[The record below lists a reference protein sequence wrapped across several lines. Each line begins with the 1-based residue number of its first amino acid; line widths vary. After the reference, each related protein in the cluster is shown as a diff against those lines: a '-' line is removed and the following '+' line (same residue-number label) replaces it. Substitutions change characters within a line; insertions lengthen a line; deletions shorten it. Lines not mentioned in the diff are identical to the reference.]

1 MLELLS
7 PAGSMESVEAAVQNG
22 ADAVYFGYGAF
33 NARRN
38 AKNFTPEQAAQAV
51 SYCHL
56 RGVKVHLTLN
66 TLLTDRE
73 LPLAAQLAA
82 QASDM
87 GVDALIVQDLGVVR
101 MLKQAAPDLALHAS
115 TQMSVH
121 SLDGVKRCA
130 DLGFQRVVLS
140 RELSRD
146 QIEYICARSP
156 VEIETFAHGALCMC
170 YSGQCYF
177 SAVIGERSGNRGLCA
192 QPAVHQRLCGPHSRP
207 SGGHRCA
214 GSGHRHLHRLG
225 PALRP
230 VHHHLCLPVGQVLP
244 LPQARQLVYS
254 AGEREGE
261 GCPG

>member
-101 MLKQAAPDLALHAS
+101 MLKQSAPDLPLHAS

-130 DLGFQRVVLS
+130 D
-140 RELSRD
+140 
-146 QIEYICARSP
+146 
-156 VEIETFAHGALCMC
+156 
-170 YSGQCYF
+170 SGF
-177 SAVIGERSGNRGLCA
+177 SAGGA
-192 QPAVHQRLCGPHSRP
+192 QPGAEPGPDRVHLRPLPRGDRDLRPRRLVYV
-207 SGGHRCA
+207 
-214 GSGHRHLHRLG
+214 L
-225 PALRP
+225 LRP
-230 VHHHLCLPVGQVLP
+230 VLLLRRDRRPQRQPGPVRPALPSEIRLGRQGQRLSPVP
-244 LPQARQLVYS
+244 
-254 AGEREGE
+254 E
-261 GCPG
+261 GCLYGCSTCGS